1 MKVLLVNQTY
11 FPFKGGVEN
20 SLRHLY
26 EVASNKGDSPSI
38 LVSDVRIDRNRSERI
53 ETFRTL
59 RKFRAPIL
67 TPLVEII
74 SVICY
79 STFRLKPTSF
89 DLVLSRHYLVGY
101 VLTYFVKVDKHVYV
115 VPGTVKYQDS
125 IEHKG
130 GCIRYLH
137 FAILEWIQHRYIQR
151 LKHVVVFS
159 ENMKSEVRNVV
170 PSSNP
175 VVLKPGV
182 DSNRFSPVSDKK
194 NNVAEHTYKL
204 LLMCRM
210 VSAKGPNYALD
221 IVKAL
226 PDYYSLTVVG
236 NGVLLPSL
244 QERVHNDPELRSK
257 VTFKGNTDFPELM
270 YRSHHAFMMT
280 SVYEPFGQ
288 TILEALASGI
298 PIIHLNSESIS
309 IKTATSEIIGKS
321 NCGISVNPFEISTQA
336 ETLINWIH
344 DFYED
349 REARASDCRARA
361 LSYDWEKMYREVK
374 KMVV

>member
-26 EVASNKGDSPSI
+26 EVASEVGDTPYI
-38 LVSDVRIDRNRSERI
+38 FVSDVKIDRDRSERI
-53 ETFRTL
+53 FTFRTI

-67 TPLVEII
+67 TPLVDIFSI
-74 SVICY
+74 FFY
-79 STFRLKPTSF
+79 STFYLRPKSF
-89 DLVLSRHYLVGY
+89 DLVLSRHYVVGFI
-101 VLTYFVKVDKHVYV
+101 LSWFVKVNKHVYL

-130 GCIRYLH
+130 GFLRNLH
-137 FAILEWIQHRYIQR
+137 FGLLEWIQRLYIQR

-159 ENMKSEVRNVV
+159 ENMKSEVRKIA

-175 VVLKPGV
+175 VLLKPGV
-182 DSNRFSPVSDKK
+182 DSNRFSPSSFKQ
-194 NNVAEHTYKL
+194 NNETHYAYKL

-210 VSAKGPNYALD
+210 VAAKGPNYALD

-226 PDYYSLTVVG
+226 PDNYSLTVVG
-236 NGVLLPSL
+236 DGVMMPLIK
-244 QERVHNDPELRSK
+244 ERVDNDLELKSK
-257 VTFKGNTDFPELM
+257 VTFASNTDSPEGM

-298 PIIHLNSESIS
+298 PIIHLNSESIT
-309 IKTATSEIIGKS
+309 IKTATCEILGPS
-321 NCGISVNPFEISTQA
+321 NCGISVDPFDMSTQV
-336 ETLINWIH
+336 ERLTNWIH
-344 DFYED
+344 NFYQD
-349 REARASDCRARA
+349 REARAKECRELS
-361 LSYDWEKMYREVK
+361 LSYDWVK
-374 KMVV
+374 LYEEIKRRVI

>member
-26 EVASNKGDSPSI
+26 EVASHEGDTPSI
-38 LVSDVRIDRNRSERI
+38 FVSNVKIDRNRPERI
-53 ETFRTL
+53 LTYRTL

-67 TPLVEII
+67 TPLVDII
-74 SVICY
+74 SVFFY
-79 STFRLKPTSF
+79 SIFRLRPKSF
-89 DLVLSRHYLVGY
+89 DLVLSRHYVVGY
-101 VLTYFVKVDKHVYV
+101 VLSWFVNVNKHVYV

-130 GCIRYLH
+130 GLLRNLH
-137 FAILEWIQHRYIQR
+137 FGLLEWIQRRYIQR

-159 ENMKSEVRNVV
+159 ENMKSEVQSIA

-175 VVLKPGV
+175 LVLKPGV
-182 DSNRFSPVSDKK
+182 DSNRFSPSVDKV
-194 NNVAEHTYKL
+194 NIDADHNYKL

-236 NGVLLPSL
+236 NGVMLPSMK
-244 QERVHNDPELRSK
+244 ERVQNDPELKGK
-257 VTFKGNTDFPELM
+257 VTFTGNTDSPEDM
-270 YRSHHAFMMT
+270 YRGHHAFMMT

-298 PIIHLNSESIS
+298 PVVHLNSESIS
-309 IKTATSEIIGKS
+309 IKTATREIIGTS
-321 NCGISVNPFEISTQA
+321 DCGVSVDPSEISNRPEVLT
-336 ETLINWIH
+336 NWIN
-344 DFYED
+344 DFYQE
-349 REARASDCRARA
+349 REARVRACRALA
-361 LSYDWEKMYREVK
+361 SSFNWGTLYKEVK
-374 KMVV
+374 KRVI